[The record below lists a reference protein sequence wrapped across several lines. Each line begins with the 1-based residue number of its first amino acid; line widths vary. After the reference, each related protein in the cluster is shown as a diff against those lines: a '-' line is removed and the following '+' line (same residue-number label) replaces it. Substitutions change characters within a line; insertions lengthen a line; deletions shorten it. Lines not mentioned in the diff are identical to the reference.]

1 VTVESLF
8 PTPLWSFEYPEPEQ
22 LGAWA
27 SHVLQLQ
34 QEDPQGLAI
43 TNQGGWHSQSDL
55 LDDQTLAPLFRW
67 IAASCQQAFTEIGW
81 DFSLATPSF
90 NNAWA
95 MVNGPGHTTRAHL
108 HPHSLFSGVVYLRA
122 DEGAGSIAFL
132 DPRGGAQMLCPP
144 LRAGKGELLQGRLRR
159 QPSAGLMLLF
169 PSWLWHEVEPSAPG
183 SGLRICI
190 SFNVGQR
197 KTGPAG
203 QAAGNS

>member
-1 VTVESLF
+1 MVESLF
-8 PTPLWSFEYPEPEQ
+8 PTPLWSFQYPDPQ
-22 LGAWA
+22 HIDHWT

-34 QEDPQGLAI
+34 QEDPQGRSV
-43 TNQGGWHSQSDL
+43 TNQGGWHSQTDL
-55 LDDQTLAPLFRW
+55 LDDQALAPLFRW

-108 HPHSLFSGVVYLRA
+108 HPHSLFSGVVYLQA
-122 DEGAGSIAFL
+122 DKGAGAIAFL

-144 LRAGKGELLQGRLRR
+144 LLPGKGELLQGRLRR

-183 SGLRICI
+183 RELRISI
-190 SFNVGQR
+190 SFNVGQS
-197 KTGPAG
+197 KTA
-203 QAAGNS
+203 